1 MSFTN
6 FAALQSLTSVNNSD
20 QFLVSLNNGLSG
32 ASGFGRVATAAMEK
46 SLSVYSTVQ
55 SNSATTWNYQGT
67 DIKALTAN
75 WQSTYTGFSTQS
87 ANNASVYSTV
97 NANSATTWNYQGTD
111 IKALTANWQST
122 YTTVSA
128 QSANNASVYS
138 TVNANSGKWTVFT
151 GTVSAAT
158 FVASV
163 TSTAAANYR
172 FALTDA
178 SRTIIDTFSTNT
190 YYGVPSN
197 NTVAFPTGSQLV
209 VIQGNK
215 TASNYTVLS
224 AGSGVT
230 INSFS
235 NSLSLAGNYAA
246 GTLIKTDTNVW
257 YLIGN
262 LK

>member
-46 SLSVYSTVQ
+46 SLSVYSTV
-55 SNSATTWNYQGT
+55 
-67 DIKALTAN
+67 
-75 WQSTYTGFSTQS
+75 
-87 ANNASVYSTV
+87 
-97 NANSATTWNYQGTD
+97 
-111 IKALTANWQST
+111 
-122 YTTVSA
+122 
-128 QSANNASVYS
+128 
-138 TVNANSGKWTVFT
+138 NANSGNWSVFT
-151 GTVSAAT
+151 GTISAAT
-158 FVASV
+158 FISSV

-246 GTLIKTDTNVW
+246 GTLIKTDANVW

>member
-1 MSFTN
+1 MSTPVN
-6 FAALQSLTSVNNSD
+6 FSSLQLTTTAASTDRLLLNISTVLSGTSAFNQISVDGLERSLT
-20 QFLVSLNNGLSG
+20 
-32 ASGFGRVATAAMEK
+32 
-46 SLSVYSTVQ
+46 VYSTVQ
-55 SNSATTWNYQGT
+55 
-67 DIKALTAN
+67 
-75 WQSTYTGFSTQS
+75 
-87 ANNASVYSTV
+87 
-97 NANSATTWNYQGTD
+97 
-111 IKALTANWQST
+111 
-122 YTTVSA
+122 
-128 QSANNASVYS
+128 
-138 TVNANSGKWTVFT
+138 ANSGSWSVFT

-246 GTLIKTDTNVW
+246 GTLIKTDTNAW

>member
-1 MSFTN
+1 MSTAVN
-6 FAALQSLTSVNNSD
+6 FSSLQLTTTAASIDRLLLNISTVLSGTSAFNQISVGGLERSLT
-20 QFLVSLNNGLSG
+20 
-32 ASGFGRVATAAMEK
+32 
-46 SLSVYSTVQ
+46 VYSTVQ

-75 WQSTYTGFSTQS
+75 YQNTYTGFST
-87 ANNASVYSTV
+87 
-97 NANSATTWNYQGTD
+97 
-111 IKALTANWQST
+111 
-122 YTTVSA
+122 